1 MVDRLVNSEA
11 NEKRISHVQACFGSS
26 GQTLIAPGRVLVG
39 EGVLTKLCR
48 KRPKPRQFFLFN
60 DLLVYGSVVMN
71 KKKYSTQHILPLED
85 VRLKSVEDDGNLRNG
100 WQIISATKS
109 FTVYAATAT
118 EKSEWMAHINKCIS
132 DLLAKSGKKPAT
144 ELSPVWVPDSEAP
157 LCMLCKKSKFTAL
170 NRRHHC
176 RKCGKVVCGP
186 CSAKKFLLP
195 QQSVK
200 PQRVCNDCY
209 EQLSSGQ
216 MSAQGKNPA
225 EGKRQGN
232 SLNYGPNDDSSGD
245 ESTDD
250 DEDDAPV
257 DMAPVEDEHPTF
269 YEGNYK

>member
-11 NEKRISHVQACFGSS
+11 NEKRISHVQACFGGS
-26 GQTLIAPGRVLVG
+26 GQMLLAPGRVLVG

-48 KRPKPRQFFLFN
+48 KKPKPRQFFLFN
-60 DLLVYGSVVMN
+60 DLLVYGSIVMN

-176 RKCGKVVCGP
+176 RKCGKVVCGQ

-216 MSAQGKNPA
+216 MSAQGK
-225 EGKRQGN
+225 RQGN
-232 SLNYGPNDDSSGD
+232 SLNYGHEDDSSGD
-245 ESTDD
+245 ESTDE
-250 DEDDAPV
+250 DEDETPG